1 MSRSAMTPEGP
12 DSGAPVRENGRPA
25 RRVRR
30 TATAGTATAAA
41 TAAATAGTASAP
53 AGAEAGGTA
62 VIGGTRPV
70 APELAPPRRRPWLL
84 VVAAVVVLGLLAASL
99 AIGVYD
105 ITGNDFGSEMFWIT
119 RVPRTLALVLAGAA
133 MATSGL
139 VMQMLTQNR
148 FVDATTSGTTE
159 WAALGLLL
167 SALLLPGLGLVG
179 KMVIASCF
187 AFVGAMLFMLILRRI
202 VIRTTL
208 VVPLIGIMLGAIV
221 SSLTTFLAAQFNL
234 LQMLGTWFMGSF
246 TAVVRGRYE
255 VLWVVAVVTILVFL
269 MADRITVAGL
279 GKDVA
284 TSVGVRYEAILIGG
298 TALVA
303 VAAGVTTVVVGF
315 LPLLGLVV
323 PNIVSMIRG
332 DNVRSNLPWVC
343 LGGIA
348 LVVVC
353 DIIGRLIIM
362 PFEIPVSMVLGLVGA
377 VVFVTLLL
385 RQRER

>member
-1 MSRSAMTPEGP
+1 MSRTAMTPEGHE
-12 DSGAPVRENGRPA
+12 SGARVREDGRPA
-25 RRVRR
+25 ARVRD
-30 TATAGTATAAA
+30 AGSEAAA
-41 TAAATAGTASAP
+41 SPGKPSGEGSGAT
-53 AGAEAGGTA
+53 

-70 APELAPPRRRPWLL
+70 APEIAPPRARPWLL
-84 VVAAVVVLGLLAASL
+84 AAAIAAVLGLLAASL
-99 AIGVYD
+99 VIGVYD
-105 ITGNDFGSEMFWIT
+105 LSGDEFGSEMFWIT
-119 RVPRTLALVLAGAA
+119 RVPRTIALVLAGAA

-167 SALLLPGLGLVG
+167 TALLLPGVGLFG

-246 TAVVRGRYE
+246 TPVVRGRYE

-303 VAAGVTTVVVGF
+303 IAAGVTTVVVGF

-343 LGGIA
+343 LGGVA
-348 LVVVC
+348 LVTVC
-353 DIIGRLIIM
+353 DIVGRLVIM
-362 PFEIPVSMVLGLVGA
+362 PFEIPVSMVLGIVGA
-377 VVFVTLLL
+377 AVFITLLL
-385 RQRER
+385 RQRGR

>member
-1 MSRSAMTPEGP
+1 MSHQPE
-12 DSGAPVRENGRPA
+12 PVITHGGETDGVSIREEGRPSS
-25 RRVRR
+25 RRITV
-30 TATAGTATAAA
+30 
-41 TAAATAGTASAP
+41 
-53 AGAEAGGTA
+53 
-62 VIGGTRPV
+62 VGGTRAV
-70 APELAPPRRRPWLL
+70 APELSPPKRRPWLL
-84 VVAAVVVLGLLAASL
+84 ILAVIATLALLGASMSVG
-99 AIGVYD
+99 AYD
-105 ITGNDFGSEMFWIT
+105 IFGDEFGAEMFWIT

-133 MATSGL
+133 IATSGL

-167 SALLLPGLGLVG
+167 TALVFPGIGLIG
-179 KMVIASCF
+179 KMVISSTF
-187 AFVGAMLFMLILRRI
+187 AFVGAMVFMLILRRV

-208 VVPLIGIMLGAIV
+208 VVPLIGIMLGAVV
-221 SSLTTFLAAQFNL
+221 SALTTFLAAQFNL
-234 LQMLGTWFMGSF
+234 LQMIGTWFMGSF
-246 TAVVRGRYE
+246 TEIVRGRYE
-255 VLWVVAVVTILVFL
+255 VLWIVAIVTVLVFL

-284 TSVGVRYEAILIGG
+284 TSVGVRYEVILIGG

-303 VAAGVTTVVVGF
+303 VAAGVTVVVVGF

-348 LVVVC
+348 LVTAC
-353 DIIGRLIIM
+353 DLIGRTINM
-362 PFEIPVSMVLGLVGA
+362 PFEVPVSMVLGVVGA
-377 VVFVTLLL
+377 AVFVSLLL
-385 RQRER
+385 KQRRA

>member
-1 MSRSAMTPEGP
+1 MSRTAMTPEGR
-12 DSGAPVRENGRPA
+12 DSGAHVHENGRPA
-25 RRVRR
+25 GRVHDM
-30 TATAGTATAAA
+30 T
-41 TAAATAGTASAP
+41 
-53 AGAEAGGTA
+53 
-62 VIGGTRPV
+62 VVGGTRPV
-70 APELAPPRRRPWLL
+70 APELAPPKRRPWLL
-84 VVAAVVVLGLLAASL
+84 IAAIAVVLALLVASL
-99 AIGVYD
+99 AVGVYD
-105 ITGNDFGSEMFWIT
+105 IAGSDFGSEMFWIT
-119 RVPRTLALVLAGAA
+119 RVPRTIALVLAGAA

-167 SALLLPGLGLVG
+167 TTLLLPGAGLVG

-221 SSLTTFLAAQFNL
+221 SSLTTFIAAQTNL
-234 LQMLGTWFMGSF
+234 LQMLGVWFMGSF
-246 TAVVRGRYE
+246 TSVVRGRYE
-255 VLWVVAVVTILVFL
+255 VLWVVAIVTLLVFL

-284 TSVGVRYEAILIGG
+284 TSVGVRYEAILLGG

-348 LVVVC
+348 LVVLC
-353 DIIGRLIIM
+353 DLVGRIIIM
-362 PFEIPVSMVLGLVGA
+362 PFEIPVSMVLGLVGSA
-377 VVFVTLLL
+377 VFITLLL
-385 RQRER
+385 RQRGR